1 MVLAQDGKTSQ
12 FPDHKVYPHAQRPIQ
27 CWRIQTASGE
37 HCTGSKCDDLIERK
51 GLLYAIDVEKA
62 FGVFGEPAGDL
73 VNGHKLLHP
82 LVVFVISGWT
92 VQILLK
98 NPHPPLGIALLI
110 SKDIQPVLFVTRVQK
125 VPMLS
130 EVGSSDTD
138 SSEKPPA
145 TFEDAFWL
153 MGWRDERTIQ
163 YSIDRLAR
171 LKVNRMRVSLSGRTS
186 TAYGEAVMNGPRWN
200 VNISPWPAQ
209 DVADFTHPGFDYSRF
224 DLAYWQKFE
233 RMLRYAREKRS

>member
-1 MVLAQDGKTSQ
+1 VALNMVLAQDGKTSQ

-138 SSEKPPA
+138 SAEKPPA
-145 TFEDAFWL
+145 TFEDVFWRRAGPGGL
-153 MGWRDERTIQ
+153 GAGLNESAVAIAPVPPPADP
-163 YSIDRLAR
+163 RLR
-171 LKVNRMRVSLSGRTS
+171 PVVGG
-186 TAYGEAVMNGPRWN
+186 Y
-200 VNISPWPAQ
+200 
-209 DVADFTHPGFDYSRF
+209 
-224 DLAYWQKFE
+224 
-233 RMLRYAREKRS
+233 